1 MPSCVCVCV
10 CVCVV
15 CKYFITFSIGSLFA
29 LRGATALAGLSP
41 NQGNQYILILSKVF
55 QIVAVMLFNPP
66 RKSKDL
72 MLQRCWYRSVRG
84 AGPANTPPLRTPAH
98 PCTPAPRE
106 PARANP
112 QRPRADLARPLV
124 GAGRN
129 AALARAPIH
138 LSFSS
143 SCFQ

>member
-1 MPSCVCVCV
+1 MLKFHRKVDVCYVIYSLRFFFCVFGLYHKKKNKNKLETRKAKRSEDGGRQSSV
-10 CVCVV
+10 
-15 CKYFITFSIGSLFA
+15 
-29 LRGATALAGLSP
+29 GLSGIGEKVKP
-41 NQGNQYILILSKVF
+41 KGRARRTSKVSRRRREASSC
-55 QIVAVMLFNPP
+55 QLRCGG
-66 RKSKDL
+66 RKACL
-72 MLQRCWYRSVRG
+72 
-84 AGPANTPPLRTPAH
+84 H